1 MTDATTG
8 MARNLRVAIRP
19 SVVIS
24 VAAVLTAALLGLAL
38 IFALGVSVPDAI
50 AAFIDGTI
58 GTPYA
63 VAASVNRSI
72 AFALVGIGFVIANR
86 ANLVNVGGEGQIAM
100 GGIAATA
107 VALYGHVDNLPA
119 GLAFLVPLVAAAIAG
134 TLWGSIAG
142 ILKIK
147 AGTNEVISTLLLSF
161 IAVWLLYWCVQSP
174 ELLRKPM
181 TSSATLPE
189 SLEIPDATKLPLL
202 TGDYSFPL
210 HLGLPITVVIAIV
223 AAIVLSKT
231 LFGLQLRA
239 VGFNP
244 IAASRAGISYA
255 RMVMISLALA
265 GALGGLAGG
274 FMLLGEQYVLKD
286 GFSSGYG
293 FDGLVAGLLARG
305 SVVGVIAAALLFGF
319 LRSGGINMEMVAGVP
334 TALVMVI
341 QGLIVVD
348 AGGCCFFH
356 GAPRMTWELF
366 AVFIG
371 SSLRLAVPLLLAGTG
386 ELVSERAGVLNM
398 SIEGMMLTGAFA
410 AAVGA
415 WATGSPLLG
424 LLICIVAVFPVALLQ
439 AVLSN
444 TLRANQIV
452 TGIGINILVLGATTL
467 AYREIFGARSREQIP
482 GLSKWSPP
490 LLGDIPA
497 FGEAL
502 FQQVWL
508 LYAGLA
514 IIVLTALVL
523 RYTSIGIVVHAAG
536 AEPRAVDKSGVSV
549 QAVRYGGVIFA
560 GFMSALAGA
569 FLSIG
574 DIHTFT
580 EGMTRGA
587 GYLAIAAVIFGKW
600 TIGGTVLACLLF
612 GAATALQFQLPTLGI
627 DVPNA
632 LLIMLPYLL
641 ALLAVGGL
649 AGRQTA
655 PRALGE
661 PYLRR

>member
-202 TGDYSFPL
+202 SGDYSFPL

-341 QGLIVVD
+341 QGLIVV
-348 AGGCCFFH
+348 
-356 GAPRMTWELF
+356 T
-366 AVFIG
+366 
-371 SSLRLAVPLLLAGTG
+371 
-386 ELVSERAGVLNM
+386 
-398 SIEGMMLTGAFA
+398 
-410 AAVGA
+410 
-415 WATGSPLLG
+415 
-424 LLICIVAVFPVALLQ
+424 
-439 AVLSN
+439 
-444 TLRANQIV
+444 
-452 TGIGINILVLGATTL
+452 
-467 AYREIFGARSREQIP
+467 
-482 GLSKWSPP
+482 
-490 LLGDIPA
+490 
-497 FGEAL
+497 
-502 FQQVWL
+502 
-508 LYAGLA
+508 
-514 IIVLTALVL
+514 
-523 RYTSIGIVVHAAG
+523 
-536 AEPRAVDKSGVSV
+536 
-549 QAVRYGGVIFA
+549 
-560 GFMSALAGA
+560 LAGA
-569 FLSIG
+569 AF
-574 DIHTFT
+574 F
-580 EGMTRGA
+580 M
-587 GYLAIAAVIFGKW
+587 
-600 TIGGTVLACLLF
+600 
-612 GAATALQFQLPTLGI
+612 
-627 DVPNA
+627 
-632 LLIMLPYLL
+632 
-641 ALLAVGGL
+641 
-649 AGRQTA
+649 GR
-655 PRALGE
+655 RA
-661 PYLRR
+661 

>member
-210 HLGLPITVVIAIV
+210 HLGLPITTVIAIV

-341 QGLIVVD
+341 QGLIVV
-348 AGGCCFFH
+348 
-356 GAPRMTWELF
+356 T
-366 AVFIG
+366 
-371 SSLRLAVPLLLAGTG
+371 
-386 ELVSERAGVLNM
+386 
-398 SIEGMMLTGAFA
+398 
-410 AAVGA
+410 
-415 WATGSPLLG
+415 
-424 LLICIVAVFPVALLQ
+424 
-439 AVLSN
+439 
-444 TLRANQIV
+444 
-452 TGIGINILVLGATTL
+452 
-467 AYREIFGARSREQIP
+467 
-482 GLSKWSPP
+482 
-490 LLGDIPA
+490 
-497 FGEAL
+497 
-502 FQQVWL
+502 
-508 LYAGLA
+508 
-514 IIVLTALVL
+514 
-523 RYTSIGIVVHAAG
+523 
-536 AEPRAVDKSGVSV
+536 
-549 QAVRYGGVIFA
+549 
-560 GFMSALAGA
+560 LAGA
-569 FLSIG
+569 AF
-574 DIHTFT
+574 F
-580 EGMTRGA
+580 M
-587 GYLAIAAVIFGKW
+587 
-600 TIGGTVLACLLF
+600 
-612 GAATALQFQLPTLGI
+612 
-627 DVPNA
+627 
-632 LLIMLPYLL
+632 
-641 ALLAVGGL
+641 
-649 AGRQTA
+649 GR
-655 PRALGE
+655 RA
-661 PYLRR
+661 